1 MHMKEVFN
9 GMPPD
14 CGSGTQTARHE
25 CFRHG
30 NVRIVISEHF
40 APEGRTAGSL
50 MEDVILHEAKQHDAQ
65 KVS

>member
-1 MHMKEVFN
+1 MKEVLN
-9 GMPPD
+9 DMPPD
-14 CGSGTQTARHE
+14 RGSGTQAVRQE
-25 CFRHG
+25 CFLHG